1 MQLAELAIDA
11 GKDALAQPLLEDLA
25 QAIEDHKLDAWE
37 EPQVIAADLSKLMRF
52 SQRIQDDS
60 SEKQRLYGKI
70 CRLDPVRA
78 LGVEQ

>member
-1 MQLAELAIDA
+1 MAVDA
-11 GKDALAQPLLEDLA
+11 GKEAIAQPFLDDLA

-37 EPQVIAADLSKLMRF
+37 EPEVIAADLSKLMRF
-52 SQRIQDDS
+52 SQRIKDDE

-78 LGVEQ
+78 LGLEQ